1 MDLALIAYILLGVFV
16 GLIGCSFVFVWMI
29 KKRRDFT
36 RQPTVLPHRNIAPY
50 GKIAPLWLIRPCDA
64 KRAPIYKGLSVHT
77 KPIYKLP
84 VQMSSR
90 RDECVVQLLPGL
102 CLDKADV
109 V

>member
-1 MDLALIAYILLGVFV
+1 MDPALIALICIGVV
-16 GLIGCSFVFVWMI
+16 IGLIGCSFVLVWMT
-29 KKRRDFT
+29 KKRGDFT
-36 RQPTVLPHRNIAPY
+36 RQPTVSPHRNIAPY

-64 KRAPIYKGLSVHT
+64 KRAPIYKGLSVHA

-84 VQMSSR
+84 VQMASK